1 VTDGRVARREPGRLL
16 IAAIAALG
24 VAVGI
29 AAEYVAIHGLYE
41 YSPVDAVRDV
51 AVGWSYIGA
60 GLIAWRRRPTSRI
73 GPLMIVVGFTWF
85 VGNFGSAF
93 GLPGFPSD
101 GPAMLVVAIAS
112 SFGGLQRAFQ
122 TMMIVSYP
130 TGRLTDLLERA
141 FVAATFVVIVGNGFI
156 MLTATD
162 PATLDVCDGPCPP
175 SPALLFPDRALA
187 GTLLA
192 VGSAGELAVSLGLL
206 VILVRR
212 WVRSTPSARRT
223 LGPVWFSALVVGMA
237 FIGLEIAIRLGADPS
252 MGANVI
258 QGLQIAVPF
267 AFLVGLLRTHLAHAA
282 IGDLVVDL
290 SRSRSPA
297 DIRDALARTLG
308 DPGLRLAF
316 PIGGPAAYL
325 DSEGRPMS
333 LPVADSQSTH
343 ELRRDGETIG
353 IIVHDRALDED
364 PGLVEAA
371 GAAAMFAIE
380 NARLQVE
387 LRSQLDEVRA
397 SRSRIVRAGDVE
409 RRKVE
414 RDLHDGAQQR
424 LATLA
429 LALRLAR
436 ERAGLTE
443 DRELERLLDEA
454 ASELNT
460 ALRELRELARGIHP
474 AILTEEGLGAAVE
487 SLATRSPIPVQ
498 VDVGPSRYPT
508 AVEATAYFVVCEALA
523 NVFKHARATEV
534 TVRAESADGRLRIEV
549 ADDGL
554 GGADPS
560 RGSGLRGLAD
570 RVSAGGGSLRFESPH
585 GRGTVVVA
593 EIPCV

>member
-1 VTDGRVARREPGRLL
+1 V
-16 IAAIAALG
+16 IAALG
-24 VAVGI
+24 FAVGI
-29 AAEYVAIHGLYE
+29 AAEYVAINGLYE
-41 YSPVDAVRDV
+41 YSPVDTVRDV
-51 AVGWSYIGA
+51 AVGSSYIGA
-60 GLIAWRRRPTSRI
+60 GLIGWRRRPTSRI

-85 VGNFGSAF
+85 IGNFGSAF
-93 GLPGFPSD
+93 GLPGFPSSA
-101 GPAMLVVAIAS
+101 PALLAVAIAS

-130 TGRLTDLLERA
+130 TGRLTDALERA
-141 FVAATFVVIVGNGFI
+141 FVAATFVMIVGNGFI

-162 PATLDVCDGPCPP
+162 PTTLDVCGEPCPA
-175 SPALLFPDRALA
+175 SPALLFPERAVA
-187 GTLLA
+187 ETLLA
-192 VGSAGELAVSLGLL
+192 VGSAGEVAVSIGLL
-206 VILVRR
+206 AILARR
-212 WVRSTPSARRT
+212 WVRSSPSARRT
-223 LGPVWFSALVVGMA
+223 LGPVWFSALVIGVAFVGLA
-237 FIGLEIAIRLGADPS
+237 IAIRLGADPTMAS
-252 MGANVI
+252 NVI
-258 QGLQIAVPF
+258 QALQIAVPF

-282 IGDLVVDL
+282 VGDLVLDL

-325 DSEGRPMS
+325 DPEGRPMS
-333 LPVADSQSTH
+333 LPVADSQSVT
-343 ELRRDGETIG
+343 ELRRDGEVIG
-353 IIVHDRALDED
+353 LIVHDRALDED

-371 GAAAMFAIE
+371 AAAASFAIE

-387 LRSQLDEVRA
+387 LRSQLNEVRA
-397 SRSRIVRAGDVE
+397 SRSRIVQAGDAE

-436 ERAGLTE
+436 DRAGLA
-443 DRELERLLDEA
+443 DDQELSRLLDGA
-454 ASELNT
+454 ASELST

-498 VDVGPSRYPT
+498 VDVGPTRYPT

-523 NVFKHARATEV
+523 NVIKHARATEV
-534 TVRAESADGRLRIEV
+534 TVRAQSLDGRLRIEV
-549 ADDGL
+549 ADDGQ
-554 GGADPS
+554 GGADPT

-570 RVSAGGGSLRFESPH
+570 RVSAGGGSLRFDSPD
-585 GRGTVVVA
+585 GRGTVLVA
-593 EIPCV
+593 EIPCG

>member
-1 VTDGRVARREPGRLL
+1 V
-16 IAAIAALG
+16 IAALG
-24 VAVGI
+24 FAVGI
-29 AAEYVAIHGLYE
+29 AAEYVAINGLYE
-41 YSPVDAVRDV
+41 YSPVDTVRDV

-60 GLIAWRRRPTSRI
+60 GLIGWRRRPTSRI

-85 VGNFGSAF
+85 IGNFGSAF
-93 GLPGFPSD
+93 GLPGFPSSA
-101 GPAMLVVAIAS
+101 PALLAVAIAS

-130 TGRLTDLLERA
+130 TGRLTDALERA
-141 FVAATFVVIVGNGFI
+141 FVAATFVMIVGNGFI

-162 PATLDVCDGPCPP
+162 PTTLDVCGEPCPA
-175 SPALLFPDRALA
+175 SPALLFPDRAVA
-187 GTLLA
+187 ETLLA
-192 VGSAGELAVSLGLL
+192 VGSAGEVAVSIGLL
-206 VILVRR
+206 AILARR
-212 WVRSTPSARRT
+212 WVRSSPSARRT
-223 LGPVWFSALVVGMA
+223 LGPVWFSALVIGVAFVGLA
-237 FIGLEIAIRLGADPS
+237 IAIRLGADPTMAS
-252 MGANVI
+252 NVI
-258 QGLQIAVPF
+258 QALQIAVPF

-282 IGDLVVDL
+282 VGDLVLDL

-325 DSEGRPMS
+325 DPEGRPMS
-333 LPVADSQSTH
+333 LPVADSQSVT
-343 ELRRDGETIG
+343 ELRRDGEVIG
-353 IIVHDRALDED
+353 LIVHDRALDED

-371 GAAAMFAIE
+371 AAAASFAIE

-387 LRSQLDEVRA
+387 LRSQLNEVRA
-397 SRSRIVRAGDVE
+397 SRSRIVQAGDAE

-436 ERAGLTE
+436 DRAGLA
-443 DRELERLLDEA
+443 DDQELSRLLDGA
-454 ASELNT
+454 ASELST

-498 VDVGPSRYPT
+498 VDVGPTRYPT

-523 NVFKHARATEV
+523 NVIKHARATEV
-534 TVRAESADGRLRIEV
+534 TVRAQSLDGRLRIEV
-549 ADDGL
+549 ADDGQ
-554 GGADPS
+554 GGADPT

-570 RVSAGGGSLRFESPH
+570 RVSAGGGSLRFDSPD
-585 GRGTVVVA
+585 GRGTVLVA
-593 EIPCV
+593 EIPCG